1 MKCWRKRFGA
11 ILLVIAS
18 SCSALAQESATEL
31 EERVANVRDPQLRQ
45 VVRDGLPEADP
56 LAPLIDDL
64 DNDQIRQA
72 VRDRAAA
79 ERATQGLDPSYRE
92 AAQKEK
98 RSSPLY
104 RDSGAREGSNWIAQA
119 FEAIA
124 RWLQRDRAPRAP
136 NISPPMFGGLG
147 QGLIY
152 LVWGILIGL
161 LAVFL
166 YFAFRHFSWRSQLRR
181 KARAILDDDEPDY
194 SLDEWL
200 QKADELE
207 AQGRYRE
214 AVRALYLACL
224 IRFDEARIARF
235 VRGET
240 NWEHF
245 RRVEQSP
252 LRPDGLNFRP
262 ATLAFDRIWY
272 GMEVRGRD
280 DVQAFRT
287 WYVEITELTRRK
299 AA

>member
-1 MKCWRKRFGA
+1 M
-11 ILLVIAS
+11 
-18 SCSALAQESATEL
+18 
-31 EERVANVRDPQLRQ
+31 
-45 VVRDGLPEADP
+45 
-56 LAPLIDDL
+56 
-64 DNDQIRQA
+64 
-72 VRDRAAA
+72 RDRAAA
-79 ERATQGLDPSYRE
+79 ERASLRVDPSYRK
-92 AAQKEK
+92 AAQNEK

-119 FEAIA
+119 FEALL
-124 RWLQRDRAPRAP
+124 RWLQRDRGTRAP
-136 NISPPMFGGLG
+136 NINPPMIGGLG

-152 LVWGILIGL
+152 VVWGILIGL
-161 LAVFL
+161 LALFL
-166 YFAFRHFSWRSQLRR
+166 YFAFRHFSWRAQLRR
-181 KARAILDDDEPDY
+181 RARAILDDGEPDY

-245 RRVEQSP
+245 RRIERSP
-252 LRPDGLNFRP
+252 LLPDGLNFRP
-262 ATLAFDRIWY
+262 ATQAFDRVWY
-272 GMEVRGRD
+272 GMEVRGRE
-280 DVQAFRT
+280 DVAAFRN
-287 WYVEITELTRRK
+287 WYQEVAEIARRR

>member
-1 MKCWRKRFGA
+1 LKCWRKRFGA
-11 ILLVIAS
+11 ILLVIVS
-18 SCSALAQESATEL
+18 SCSALAQTSATEL
-31 EERVANVRDPQLRQ
+31 EQRVANVRDQQLRQ
-45 VVRDGLPEADP
+45 AVRESLPEADP
-56 LAPLIDDL
+56 LRPLLDDL
-64 DNDQIRQA
+64 DAEQIRRV

-79 ERATQGLDPSYRE
+79 ERAAQGLDPAQRE
-92 AAQKEK
+92 AARQEK

-136 NISPPMFGGLG
+136 NINPPMFGGLG

-152 LVWGILIGL
+152 VVWGILFGL
-161 LAVFL
+161 LAAFL

-181 KARAILDDDEPDY
+181 RARAILDDDEPDY

-200 QKADELE
+200 QKAEELE

-245 RRVEQSP
+245 RRIEQSP

-262 ATLAFDRIWY
+262 ATVAFDRVWY
-272 GMEVRGRD
+272 GMDVRGRE

-287 WYVEITELTRRK
+287 WYIEITELARRK